1 MIKKCNV
8 VLHNEAVMVI
18 DFDGKKIQMPS
29 VKCDTKD
36 VFVEFKDNKYSLVT
50 ANEYEY
56 YTAKPEKKQK
66 EMPKVKIVE
75 VAE

>member
-1 MIKKCNV
+1 LIKKCNV

-18 DFDGKKIQMPS
+18 DFDGRKIQMPS
-29 VKCDTKD
+29 VKCDTEY
-36 VFVEFKDNKYSLVT
+36 VFVEFKDNRYSLVT
-50 ANEYEY
+50 ENEYAD

-75 VAE
+75 EVE